1 MESTIKVL
9 YFIDNDSM
17 TDAEFEYQ
25 EEKVFVITRQ
35 MIQDYVLSNDKRIKK
50 GDFINEISFEL
61 SKKF

>member
-1 MESTIKVL
+1 MESTIKVT
-9 YFIDNDSM
+9 YFIDNNSM
-17 TDAEFEYQ
+17 TDTEFEDQ

-50 GDFINEISFEL
+50 GDMINEISFEL